1 MLVFPLSRQNAFDV
15 FLDSQIHFL
24 KGRLFYILT
33 YPEFVVSMTQFIL
46 ALQKTI
52 KAVQGP
58 SPVFQCLQ
66 VFSAC
71 RTASFGNGNAL
82 EI

>member
-33 YPEFVVSMTQFIL
+33 YPEFELPKIIGIRQ
-46 ALQKTI
+46 
-52 KAVQGP
+52 
-58 SPVFQCLQ
+58 
-66 VFSAC
+66 
-71 RTASFGNGNAL
+71 
-82 EI
+82 